1 MFTGVIGIA
10 GICSTILLA
19 LRLKHLQQQIKNDKA
34 ALPSPSEPADAAA
47 SFQTPLQQATLRQ
60 RLAQPQQP
68 HRPTPD
74 KYKLAAEMAAQGM
87 PAQQIADLLMLPP
100 TEVRQL
106 ISLSRA
112 SRPGNGFEAG
122 MVPTSGNANSGKD

>member
-1 MFTGVIGIA
+1 MLTGVIGVA
-10 GICSTILLA
+10 GVCATIVLA

-34 ALPSPSEPADAAA
+34 ALSAMSEPADATAN
-47 SFQTPLQQATLRQ
+47 FQTPLQQATLRQ
-60 RLAQPQQP
+60 RLAQTQP

-112 SRPGNGFEAG
+112 SRPGIGVETAMVSAGCYTNGG
-122 MVPTSGNANSGKD
+122 RD

>member
-1 MFTGVIGIA
+1 MLTGVTGVVGLCTTIA
-10 GICSTILLA
+10 LA

-34 ALPSPSEPADAAA
+34 GVPPMSELADVAAN
-47 SFQTPLQQATLRQ
+47 FQTPLQQATLRQ
-60 RLAQPQQP
+60 RLAQTQP

-74 KYKLAAEMAAQGM
+74 KYKLAAEMAAQNM

-112 SRPGNGFEAG
+112 SRPGVHVETAMVSAG
-122 MVPTSGNANSGKD
+122 CYTNSMD

>member
-1 MFTGVIGIA
+1 MLTGVIGVA
-10 GICSTILLA
+10 GICATIVLA
-19 LRLKHLQQQIKNDKA
+19 LRLKHLQQQIENDKA
-34 ALPSPSEPADAAA
+34 ALSEPADATAN
-47 SFQTPLQQATLRQ
+47 FQTPLQQATLRQ
-60 RLAQPQQP
+60 RLAQTQP

-112 SRPGNGFEAG
+112 SRPGIGVETAMVSAGCYTNGG
-122 MVPTSGNANSGKD
+122 RD

>member
-1 MFTGVIGIA
+1 MLTGVIGVA
-10 GICSTILLA
+10 GICTTVMLA

-34 ALPSPSEPADAAA
+34 ASPSTSEPADT
-47 SFQTPLQQATLRQ
+47 SGDFQTPLQQATLRQ
-60 RLAQPQQP
+60 RLAQTQP

-112 SRPGNGFEAG
+112 SRQEFGVETAT
-122 MVPTSGNANSGKD
+122 VSASGHTGTGTD

>member
-1 MFTGVIGIA
+1 MLTGIIGVA
-10 GICSTILLA
+10 GVCATIVLA
-19 LRLKHLQQQIKNDKA
+19 LRLKQLQQQIKKDKA
-34 ALPSPSEPADAAA
+34 ALSAMSEPADATTN
-47 SFQTPLQQATLRQ
+47 FQTPLQQATLRQ
-60 RLAQPQQP
+60 RLAQTQP

-100 TEVRQL
+100 AEVRQL

-112 SRPGNGFEAG
+112 SRPGISVAAAMVSAGCYTNNG
-122 MVPTSGNANSGKD
+122 TD

>member
-1 MFTGVIGIA
+1 MFTGAIGVA
-10 GICSTILLA
+10 GVCTTMVLA
-19 LRLKHLQQQIKNDKA
+19 LRLKHLQQQIKNEKA
-34 ALPSPSEPADAAA
+34 GLPPMSEPANAAA
-47 SFQTPLQQATLRQ
+47 NFQTPLQQATLRQ
-60 RLAQPQQP
+60 RLAQPQP

-112 SRPGNGFEAG
+112 SRPGIGADTTMVSAG
-122 MVPTSGNANSGKD
+122 CFSHSGAD

>member
-1 MFTGVIGIA
+1 MLTGVIGVA
-10 GICSTILLA
+10 GVCTTIVLA

-34 ALPSPSEPADAAA
+34 ALSAMSEPTDASAN
-47 SFQTPLQQATLRQ
+47 FQTPLQQATLRQ
-60 RLAQPQQP
+60 RLAQTQP

-106 ISLSRA
+106 ISLSRV
-112 SRPGNGFEAG
+112 SRSEISVETT
-122 MVPTSGNANSGKD
+122 MVSPCGYNNSRMD